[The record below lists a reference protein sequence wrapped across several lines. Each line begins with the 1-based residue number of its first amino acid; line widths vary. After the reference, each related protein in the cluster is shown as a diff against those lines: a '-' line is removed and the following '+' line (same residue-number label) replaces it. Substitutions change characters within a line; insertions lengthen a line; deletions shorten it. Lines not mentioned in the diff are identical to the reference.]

1 MNLLSFINGR
11 EKQGDREPIVDIT
24 LYCSLFKPIAY
35 SVVGPEWWYFCLQPQ
50 DCSNH
55 LSFRLPREYVLSYLG
70 MFKYMNCSVGCFV
83 YALILIDRLQEYHP
97 EFSLHPR
104 NVHRLILAA
113 NVVSAKYLDDF
124 FYKNS
129 FYANV
134 GGVPLTLLNS
144 LEIEF
149 LTLLDFNAHVEQ

>member
-1 MNLLSFINGR
+1 MDLLSFINGR
-11 EKQGDREPIVDIT
+11 ENQGYREPIINIT
-24 LYCSLFKPIAY
+24 LYCSLFKPVANP
-35 SVVGPEWWYFCLQPQ
+35 VVRTERRYFCLQPQ

-55 LSFRLPREYVLSYLG
+55 LPFRLPSQYVLSYIG

-97 EFSLHPR
+97 EFTLHPR

-134 GGVPLTLLNS
+134 GGVPLILLNS
-144 LEIEF
+144 L
-149 LTLLDFNAHVEQ
+149 